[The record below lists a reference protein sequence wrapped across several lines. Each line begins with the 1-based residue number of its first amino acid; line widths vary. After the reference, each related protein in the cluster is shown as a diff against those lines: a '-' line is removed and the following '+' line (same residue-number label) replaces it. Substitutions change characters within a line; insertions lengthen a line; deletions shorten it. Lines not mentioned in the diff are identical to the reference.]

1 MAEVMK
7 GVKKARRKFLIRG
20 LDEMSMT
27 SGGVSAAYHS
37 QLLAVERAMPLA
49 R

>member
-7 GVKKARRKFLIRG
+7 GVKKARRKFQIQF
-20 LDEMSMT
+20 E
-27 SGGVSAAYHS
+27 
-37 QLLAVERAMPLA
+37 AVDIAIHCA